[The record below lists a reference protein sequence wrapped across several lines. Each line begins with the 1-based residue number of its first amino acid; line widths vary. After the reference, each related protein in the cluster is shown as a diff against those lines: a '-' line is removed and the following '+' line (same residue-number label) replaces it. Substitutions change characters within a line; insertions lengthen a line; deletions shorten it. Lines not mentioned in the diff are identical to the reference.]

1 MAVRVCQGLSRRG
14 MTVTIARMD
23 TMMSPDGWFPVRF
36 RVRFAETDAAGI
48 VHHSVYLVWFEEGR
62 SELSRRL
69 GMPYSGL
76 ERAGV
81 ELLLTRSEVRYL
93 KAVRYDN
100 EVEIRTR
107 AREVKSRRMVFE
119 YQAVRVADGVVAAT
133 GTTEH
138 LAVSRTSGRPVRIP
152 EPFFS
157 SWKRAAAAPG
167 T

>member
-1 MAVRVCQGLSRRG
+1 
-14 MTVTIARMD
+14 
-23 TMMSPDGWFPVRF
+23 MSVDIPREGWFSTRF

-62 SELSRRL
+62 SDLSRQL
-69 GMPYSGL
+69 GMPYVAL

-81 ELLLTRSEVRYL
+81 ELLLTRSEVHYL
-93 KAVRYDN
+93 KAVRYDE

-107 AREVKSRRMVFE
+107 ARMLKSRAMTFE
-119 YQAVRVADGVVAAT
+119 YRAIRVADGVLAAK

-138 LAVSRTSGRPVRIP
+138 LAVSRSNGRPVRIP

-157 SWKRAAAAPG
+157 AWRRAAAAAEG
-167 T
+167 

>member
-1 MAVRVCQGLSRRG
+1 MSQEGRA
-14 MTVTIARMD
+14 VTIVRMD
-23 TMMSPDGWFPVRF
+23 TSILSDGWSTTRF

-48 VHHSVYLVWFEEGR
+48 VHNSVYLVWFEEGR
-62 SELSRRL
+62 SELSRQL

-93 KAVRYDN
+93 KAVRYDE

-107 AREVKSRRMVFE
+107 ASTVKSRRMVFE
-119 YQAVRVADGVVAAT
+119 DQAVRVADGVMVAT

-138 LAVSRTSGRPVRIP
+138 LAVSRTNGRPVRIP

-157 SWKRAAAAPG
+157 SWKRAAAASK

>member
-1 MAVRVCQGLSRRG
+1 
-14 MTVTIARMD
+14 MTRMD
-23 TMMSPDGWFPVRF
+23 MTMPPDGWFSVRF

-62 SELSRRL
+62 SEFSRQL

-76 ERAGV
+76 EQAGV

-93 KAVRYDN
+93 KAIRYD
-100 EVEIRTR
+100 EEIEIRTR
-107 AREVKSRRMVFE
+107 TSMVKSRRMVFE
-119 YQAVRVADGVVAAT
+119 YQAARVADGVVAAT

-157 SWKRAAAAPG
+157 SWKRAVVASS